1 MDNIPEAPAQFVAEC
16 LGRITLPSLLRPPVS
31 PDADPTE
38 DLVFWGITKYAYS
51 LIVHFRTILK
61 GILLLSETGN
71 EPSVIILGRHLYEW
85 NMQASYAYQKFQQH
99 LQQVDL
105 KSAWEL
111 FLAISEGNSWIKQ
124 HGRKYAPEFPNEI
137 IDRSTRLKHFAK
149 AYKAYRLKEYGS
161 EKVDDDYSYLS
172 EHSHPNGFCLQPYCE
187 IHPPSEVRFV
197 EPRSNKLPG
206 VLHSCTME
214 WMLIMARILGLAHE
228 ETVQRKLVGIL
239 REIATAARASA
250 ANGCDRT

>member
-38 DLVFWGITKYAYS
+38 ELVFWGITKYAYS

-61 GILLLSETGN
+61 GILLLSETGY

-124 HGRKYAPEFPNEI
+124 HGRQ
-137 IDRSTRLKHFAK
+137 
-149 AYKAYRLKEYGS
+149 
-161 EKVDDDYSYLS
+161 V
-172 EHSHPNGFCLQPYCE
+172 C
-187 IHPPSEVRFV
+187 
-197 EPRSNKLPG
+197 
-206 VLHSCTME
+206 
-214 WMLIMARILGLAHE
+214 ARISERNHRQIHSA
-228 ETVQRKLVGIL
+228 ETFRQGVQSVSPERVRIRKSG
-239 REIATAARASA
+239 R
-250 ANGCDRT
+250 